1 MSIWLWVVVFL
12 TWCAFVYVWTSIRQ
26 FRVLVMKNE
35 RLDHELRHAKRRL
48 LRAENDLVS
57 QDSHIKEQNE
67 VLNEWKEAYEFQSDE
82 LDRTLDL
89 LEQWYAL
96 DVKRRLF
103 NSFEEVDDLLLQTA
117 TKEFIRL
124 MAFARATE
132 VKEKQNVVS
141 INLHKDL
148 ANVVDDILETYKK
161 IQGFYSEE
169 GHQDIERLIEE
180 EKLKFLN
187 EEERN
192 TSISK

>member
-1 MSIWLWVVVFL
+1 M
-12 TWCAFVYVWTSIRQ
+12 YKRQ
-26 FRVLVMKNE
+26 
-35 RLDHELRHAKRRL
+35 
-48 LRAENDLVS
+48 
-57 QDSHIKEQNE
+57 
-67 VLNEWKEAYEFQSDE
+67 KEAYEFQSDE
-82 LDRTLDL
+82 LDRALDL
-89 LEQWYAL
+89 MEQWYAL

-124 MAFARATE
+124 EAFARATE

-161 IQGFYSEE
+161 IQGFYSDE
-169 GHQDIERLIEE
+169 GHEDIERLIEE

-192 TSISK
+192 TSFS

>member
-1 MSIWLWVVVFL
+1 
-12 TWCAFVYVWTSIRQ
+12 
-26 FRVLVMKNE
+26 MKNE

-57 QDSHIKEQNE
+57 QDIHIKEQNE
-67 VLNEWKEAYEFQSDE
+67 VLNEWIEALNEWKEAYEFQSDE

-124 MAFARATE
+124 EAFARATE